1 MFVIDDADIQLAERL
16 LLPEGEVFDQERRDI
31 IQCMESK
38 DVQACP
44 GSGKTTTLLAKLSI
58 IARRLPLKTNQGIC
72 VLTHT
77 NVAVDEIK
85 DKLEGADVLF
95 QYPNHFG
102 TIQSFVNKFLAIPG
116 FVDKYGKRVARIDD
130 DIYNEYVHRQYRSL
144 DYGTKFWLEKN
155 LISPIDLRFSLHDF
169 SITKK
174 IEGPII
180 MRPTSK
186 TYPKLM
192 AFKEGILQEG
202 ILCYDDAFSLAY
214 EYLRRY
220 PQIAKVISDRFAYVF
235 MDEMQDTNKMQND
248 LLETVFNRNQMIVQR
263 IGDTNQSIFDSS
275 LEAGWKVSD
284 EYLPISSSKRF
295 SCEIAE
301 RVKTISLSP
310 QDLKGNPKILN
321 IKPKVIVFDDS
332 SISKVIPQFGDLI
345 IENKLNELN
354 RTVFKAV
361 GWVGQPNGKRAIND
375 YYEPYNKNG
384 VNKKLDFDCLYD
396 YLKMAREQNQ
406 GVNAEPKRMLIMSS
420 ILKCL
425 RILGIKRS
433 NGIPYT
439 EATFNDY
446 FSKNDREFYDE
457 LRIKLTEWCLK
468 MYKNEDIFQE
478 VKVYITT
485 VLCSKMSVKPNR
497 ELLSF
502 LNTTPSKEIL
512 QSNQKMTNLY
522 IHDKNEDRILIDIST
537 VHSVKGE
544 THTATLYL
552 ETFFNKKYDVQSI
565 IEYMKGK
572 HTPPKLEMTKKS
584 LKMAY
589 VGMTRPTH
597 LLCVATH
604 KDNEPHLEELE
615 RVGWE
620 IHKVY

>member
-1 MFVIDDADIQLAERL
+1 MFVIDDEDIQLAEHL
-16 LLPEGEVFDQERRDI
+16 LLPDGEMFDEERRDI
-31 IQCMESK
+31 IRCMESK
-38 DVQACP
+38 DIQACP

-58 IARRLPLKTNQGIC
+58 IARQLPLKSNQGIC

-77 NVAVDEIK
+77 NVAVNEIR
-85 DKLEGADVLF
+85 DKLEGKADILF

-116 FVDKYGKRVARIDD
+116 FIDKYGKRVARIDD
-130 DIYNEYVHRQYRSL
+130 EIYNEYVQRRYRSL
-144 DYGTKFWLEKN
+144 DNGTRFWLEKN

-174 IEGPII
+174 IDGPII
-180 MRPTSK
+180 MKPTSK

-192 AFKEGILQEG
+192 TFKEEILKEG

-214 EYLRRY
+214 EYLRKY

-235 MDEMQDTNKMQND
+235 MDEMQDTNKIQND
-248 LLETVFNRNQMIVQR
+248 LLELVFDRNQVIVQR

-275 LEAGWKVSD
+275 SDAGWRVSD

-310 QDLKGNPKILN
+310 QDLKGNPNIPN
-321 IKPKVIVFDDS
+321 IKPKIIVFDDS
-332 SISKVIPQFGDLI
+332 SISNVIPKFGELI
-345 IENKLNELN
+345 IENKLFQLK

-361 GWVGQPNGKRAIND
+361 GWIGQPNGKRAIND
-375 YYEPYNKNG
+375 YYEPYNKSS

-396 YLKMAREQNQ
+396 YLKMAQNQ
-406 GVNAEPKRMLIMSS
+406 GISAETKRVLIMRAL
-420 ILKCL
+420 LKCL
-425 RILGIKRS
+425 RILNVKHL
-433 NGIPYT
+433 NGTPYT
-439 EATFNDY
+439 EATFNEY

-457 LRIKLTEWCLK
+457 LRFKLTEWCLK
-468 MYKNEDIFQE
+468 VFKGEDILQE

-485 VLCSKMSVKPNR
+485 VLCSKMGVRTNR
-497 ELLSF
+497 ELLAF
-502 LNTTPSKEIL
+502 LNINTSNEIL
-512 QSNQKMTNLY
+512 QSNQKTNLY
-522 IHDKNEDRILIDIST
+522 IYEKNDDSIFIDIST

-552 ETFFNKKYDVQSI
+552 ETYFNKKYDVQSI

-572 HTPPKLEMTKKS
+572 HTPPKQELLKKS
-584 LKMAY
+584 LKTAY

-604 KDNEPHLEELE
+604 KDIEPHLEELE
-615 RVGWE
+615 RAGWE